1 MSLNEVA
8 IAPAIIFKDVAIDRL
23 VLERVGSNHKQ
34 ESKSGGQSRKLYS
47 VLFERMEYPPP
58 FPKNDFGLSQATG
71 GGWFLVRITPFSPI

>member
-1 MSLNEVA
+1 MSLDQVA
-8 IAPAIIFKDVAIDRL
+8 VAPAVVFENVAIDRL

-34 ESKSGGQSRKLYS
+34 ESKSRGESRKLYS

-58 FPKNDFGLSQATG
+58 FPKNDFELSQGTG